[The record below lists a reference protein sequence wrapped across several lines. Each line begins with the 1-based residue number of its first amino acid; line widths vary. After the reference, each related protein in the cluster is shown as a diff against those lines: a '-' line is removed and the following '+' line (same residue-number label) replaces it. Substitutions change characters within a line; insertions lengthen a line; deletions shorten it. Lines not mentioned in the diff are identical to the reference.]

1 MAAEAETGGER
12 TEEPSQKRLQEARE
26 RGQVPRSRELTNF
39 ATMLGGSATLVAVGG
54 SMAGRMSQN
63 LRHGLAIDPE
73 NLRNPDGMLHALGEA
88 SIGAVSALL
97 PIFGALIGLVLLAS
111 VVLGGWNF
119 SMQAMAPDFTRLS
132 PLPGLKRLFGLRGAS
147 ELGKALLKCA
157 VVGGVCAAV
166 VSSLFGDVLALA
178 HMEPRA
184 AIYRGAELVSWAFV
198 WLCASL
204 VLIAM
209 IDVPLQL
216 FQFKLALR
224 MTRQELRDEAKESD
238 GRPETKQRIR
248 SMQQQLARRRM
259 MHKVPTAD
267 VVIVNPTHF
276 AVALK
281 YDPKKMRA
289 PRVLAKGVDL
299 VAQNIRNIATEH
311 RIPIFEAPKLARA
324 LYRSTDLNKDI
335 PAGLYVAVAQVLSY
349 IFRVRSLNPTVAARV
364 ARPNPV
370 VSDEFEEQEP

>member
-1 MAAEAETGGER
+1 MAESETGGER
-12 TEEPSQKRLQEARE
+12 TEEPSQRRLKDARE

-39 ATMLGGSATLVAVGG
+39 AAMIGGSAALIAAGGSLAGGMSQMMRRALSIDPQRLQDTDSMQSSLGDACMSALTLVLPVFAALVG
-54 SMAGRMSQN
+54 
-63 LRHGLAIDPE
+63 LI
-73 NLRNPDGMLHALGEA
+73 
-88 SIGAVSALL
+88 LL
-97 PIFGALIGLVLLAS
+97 SSLL
-111 VVLGGWNF
+111 LGGWNF
-119 SMQAMAPDFTRLS
+119 SAKALAPDFSRMS
-132 PLPGLKRLFGLRGAS
+132 PIAGMKRLFGLHGAS

-166 VSSLFGDVLALA
+166 VVWLFGDVLALA

-184 AIYRGAELVSWAFV
+184 AISRGAGLIAWAFV

-204 VLIAM
+204 ALVAIV
-209 IDVPLQL
+209 DVPLQL
-216 FQFKLALR
+216 FQYKRQLR

-248 SMQQQLARRRM
+248 QMQQQLARRRM

-299 VAQNIRNIATEH
+299 VAHNIRRLAEEH
-311 RIPIFEAPKLARA
+311 RVPIFESPKLARA
-324 LYRSTDLNKDI
+324 LYRSTDLNKEI

-349 IFRVRSLNPTVAARV
+349 IFRVRAMNPTVAARV
-364 ARPNPV
+364 ARPDPQ
-370 VSDEFEEQEP
+370 VSDEFADV

>member
-12 TEEPSQKRLQEARE
+12 TEEPSQKRLQDARD
-26 RGQVPRSRELTNF
+26 RGQLPRSRELTNF
-39 ATMLGGSATLVAVGG
+39 ATMIGGSATLLAIGG
-54 SMAGRMSQN
+54 VLSARMSQM
-63 LRHGLAIDPE
+63 LRRGLTIDPQQ
-73 NLRNPDGMLHALGEA
+73 LRDADGMFSSLSEA
-88 SIGAVSALL
+88 CMSALTVLL
-97 PIFGALIGLVLLAS
+97 PVFGALIVLVVLAALA
-111 VVLGGWNF
+111 LGGWNF
-119 SMQAMAPDFTRLS
+119 SMQAMTPDFSRLS
-132 PLPGLKRLFGLRGAS
+132 PLAGMKRLFGLRGAS

-157 VVGGVCAAV
+157 VVGGVCAAI
-166 VSSLFGDVLALA
+166 VSSVFGDVLALA
-178 HMEPRA
+178 HMEPRT
-184 AIYRGAELVSWAFV
+184 AIGRSAGLVSWAFV

-204 VLIAM
+204 ALIAM
-209 IDVPLQL
+209 VDVPLQL
-216 FQFKLALR
+216 FQFKRALR

-248 SMQQQLARRRM
+248 QMQQTLARRRM

-299 VAQNIRNIATEH
+299 VAQNIRRIAAEH
-311 RIPIFEAPKLARA
+311 RVPVFESPKLARA
-324 LYRSTDLNKDI
+324 LYRSTDLNKEI

-349 IFRVRSLNPTVAARV
+349 IFRVRTLNPTVAARV
-364 ARPNPV
+364 ARPDPH
-370 VSDEFEEQEP
+370 VSDEYEAV

>member
-1 MAAEAETGGER
+1 MAESETGGER
-12 TEEPSQKRLQEARE
+12 TEEPSQKRLKDARE

-39 ATMLGGSATLVAVGG
+39 AGMIGGSAALIAAGGSLAGGMSQMMRRALSIDPQRLQGTDSMQSSLGDACMSALTLVLPVFAALVG
-54 SMAGRMSQN
+54 
-63 LRHGLAIDPE
+63 LI
-73 NLRNPDGMLHALGEA
+73 
-88 SIGAVSALL
+88 LL
-97 PIFGALIGLVLLAS
+97 SSLL
-111 VVLGGWNF
+111 LGGWNF
-119 SMQAMAPDFTRLS
+119 SAKALAPDFSRMS
-132 PLPGLKRLFGLRGAS
+132 PIAGMKRLFGLHGAS

-166 VSSLFGDVLALA
+166 VVWLFGDVLALA

-184 AIYRGAELVSWAFV
+184 AISRGAGLIAWAFV

-204 VLIAM
+204 ALVAIV
-209 IDVPLQL
+209 DVPLQL
-216 FQFKLALR
+216 FQYKRQLR

-248 SMQQQLARRRM
+248 QMQQQLARRRM

-299 VAQNIRNIATEH
+299 VAHNIRRLAEEH
-311 RIPIFEAPKLARA
+311 RVPIFESPKLARA
-324 LYRSTDLNKDI
+324 LYRSTDLTKEI

-349 IFRVRSLNPTVAARV
+349 IFRVRAMNPTVAARV
-364 ARPNPV
+364 ARPDPQ
-370 VSDEFEEQEP
+370 VSDEFADV